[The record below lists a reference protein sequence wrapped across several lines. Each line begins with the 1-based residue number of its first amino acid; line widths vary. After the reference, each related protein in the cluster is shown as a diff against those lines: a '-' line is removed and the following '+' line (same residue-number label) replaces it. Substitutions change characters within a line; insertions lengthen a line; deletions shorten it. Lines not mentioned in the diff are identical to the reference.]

1 MIAHAIGFYF
11 LIKKISLKNTLST
24 ALAILVFIPFFSFL
38 QILRYGDFELE
49 RANEQLLN
57 VGIYDTSALNLFLT
71 PLILY
76 TSTPIMNMDLNL
88 QRAPD
93 FKFSPDA
100 SIETL
105 VPTFVRDI
113 IYTRRDYIND
123 LDLILVITQQFLTP
137 LIKDWKIWRS
147 FFCNINSYDF

>member
-93 FKFSPDA
+93 FKFSPD
-100 SIETL
+100 
-105 VPTFVRDI
+105 V
-113 IYTRRDYIND
+113 N
-123 LDLILVITQQFLTP
+123 
-137 LIKDWKIWRS
+137 
-147 FFCNINSYDF
+147 